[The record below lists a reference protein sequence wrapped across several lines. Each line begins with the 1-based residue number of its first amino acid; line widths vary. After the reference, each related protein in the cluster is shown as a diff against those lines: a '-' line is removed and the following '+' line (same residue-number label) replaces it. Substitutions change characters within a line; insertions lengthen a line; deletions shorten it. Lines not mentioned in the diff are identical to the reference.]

1 MKTSPASL
9 FLLLL
14 TSESTYVQGLTCK
27 AQAAE
32 KRLAGAAMTRFMRK
46 CENAAKKSC
55 EADSENKKL
64 RGAAKNSH
72 VKKCVQ
78 DTVGA

>member
-1 MKTSPASL
+1 MTSLAT

-14 TSESTYVQGLTCK
+14 TSGSTYVQGLTCK

-32 KRLAGAAMTRFMRK
+32 KRLAGAAMTSFMRK
-46 CENAAKKSC
+46 CENDAKKSC

-72 VKKCVQ
+72 VKKCIQ